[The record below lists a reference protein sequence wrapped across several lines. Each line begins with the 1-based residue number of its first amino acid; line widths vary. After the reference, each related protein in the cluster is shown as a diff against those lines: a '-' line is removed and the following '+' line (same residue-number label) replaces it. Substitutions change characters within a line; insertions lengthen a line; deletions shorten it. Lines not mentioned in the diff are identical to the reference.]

1 MIARQDD
8 EETPLLQQPIVR
20 TPLPWDQFWIIL
32 FLQFPDSLVFQ
43 TLAPFTPQLIRDIGV
58 TNGDESQVGHYVGIL
73 QSSYYTAQ
81 ALTILHW
88 SQLSDHIGRKPLIL
102 TAVFAIV
109 VSMFSFGLSKTYV
122 GLVLSRVFCGAFN
135 GSNGIIKSM
144 VMDITDTTNLPKAY
158 GYMPLPWM
166 LGAIVG
172 PLIGGSLSRPADRFP
187 EIFGRSELLKTYP
200 YLLPGEGDAFKDYVW
215 SILSASD
222 TQPPLP
228 SNYTLASSGEANSEE
243 ALKPLPLRASLTPKV
258 LTVTASYVTMS
269 VFYMAFNSIL
279 PLFYATPIELGG
291 LSLDPPRIGAI
302 LAVSGVAHGAFQL
315 LFYARLHDRFGAG
328 AIHTTG
334 VSSGIPI
341 IVLFPV
347 INVLARV
354 HGMCLTVWLCVA
366 AQHVLTTSLM
376 MCNPC
381 LVLFIRAAAPNR
393 ASLGATNGIIQMVAA
408 GARIIAPASATSV
421 FSYSIQG
428 GHDTW
433 LVYYFLMVIAFLAQS
448 SSQLEANI
456 PVEPNNRSAKRPRL
470 QGPDGFQVT
479 KNTPPPMCTSQ
490 YAASH
495 RAIVVLF
502 LHVVEPTGNFEKGGD
517 VLAWMPWYKA
527 MLSTVVPREV
537 SGSLAAEPLPQ
548 EASSNIVPRW
558 HVMQADR
565 VTGFVLGLVLGYR
578 CTDSLT
584 LVERCIRDCVPACR
598 EQGKVVKSTTLRQ
611 SPKDTQ
617 WLAKLRCYSAATRL
631 LPPGSPTPLVVS

>member
-1 MIARQDD
+1 MITRPDD
-8 EETPLLQQPIVR
+8 EETPLLQQPIAR

-88 SQLSDHIGRKPLIL
+88 SRLSDHIGRKPLIL
-102 TAVFAIV
+102 TALFAIA

-122 GLVLSRVFCGAFN
+122 GLVISRVFCGAFN
-135 GSNGIIKSM
+135 GSNSIVKSM

-172 PLIGGSLSRPADRFP
+172 PLIGGSLSRPADRSP
-187 EIFGRSELLKTYP
+187 EIFGRSEFLKTYP
-200 YLLPGEGDAFKDYVW
+200 YLFPCAVPATLASVAWLVTFFRFRESVSTKVPLWELIKGLFSQQSDAQLP
-215 SILSASD
+215 I
-222 TQPPLP
+222 PP
-228 SNYTLASSGEANSEE
+228 NNTLASSGEANSEE
-243 ALKPLPLRASLTPKV
+243 VPLKPLPLRASLTPKV
-258 LTVTASYVTMS
+258 LTVTASYVTMA

-302 LAVSGVAHGAFQL
+302 LAVSGIAHGAFQL

-328 AIHTTG
+328 AIHTAG

-341 IVLFPV
+341 VVLFPV

-354 HGMCLTVWLCVA
+354 YGMCLTVWLCVA

-421 FSYSIQG
+421 FSYSIQE
-428 GHDTW
+428 GHDAW
-433 LVYYFLMVIAFLAQS
+433 LVYYFLMVVVFLAVS
-448 SSQLEANI
+448 
-456 PVEPNNRSAKRPRL
+456 
-470 QGPDGFQVT
+470 
-479 KNTPPPMCTSQ
+479 TS
-490 YAASH
+490 
-495 RAIVVLF
+495 L
-502 LHVVEPTGNFEKGGD
+502 
-517 VLAWMPWYKA
+517 
-527 MLSTVVPREV
+527 
-537 SGSLAAEPLPQ
+537 
-548 EASSNIVPRW
+548 
-558 HVMQADR
+558 
-565 VTGFVLGLVLGYR
+565 
-578 CTDSLT
+578 
-584 LVERCIRDCVPACR
+584 
-598 EQGKVVKSTTLRQ
+598 
-611 SPKDTQ
+611 
-617 WLAKLRCYSAATRL
+617 L
-631 LPPGSPTPLVVS
+631 LPRNPSLWEHRQ